1 MVWNGLHGISL
12 PGGRYLFRSVLI
24 GILVASFTLGSF
36 PAGVGAYQL
45 SQLRQDLA
53 SALSGAALAQADMDA
68 ELQRMNESMAS
79 KTSSTESAVV
89 MPLSTE
95 FEIGGGRPQPEVG
108 HADTRELEKPAV
120 TESEPKDQEAG
131 GGSLENSAG
140 TESQESTQ
148 GDNAGAVDIADD
160 GAVSDSMASA
170 EQDASAIE
178 GAEVLQQGDG
188 EKSGNVLLADR
199 AAVDALGGRDFPGQS
214 TKVINGVTYILIGN
228 EQQLRAIGSDKKVI
242 SGQVWSIEQQW
253 VKDGVIGG
261 HWKDTTGTEKLVYAG
276 DADLGDADILH
287 NGAFDDHDGGIIENS
302 RTKYYVVGEDGR
314 NDDVDSAQTGLKY
327 AIDANYLIFRDIDLS
342 ASAADPGNTGWEP
355 LMFSSTML
363 GAKSDAPGTAGSLW
377 DCVKRDGSGIT
388 DVTKVANPVISN
400 VNVVGTG
407 ELSIAKQSG
416 VGFFGTISNE
426 HDDKSI
432 FAKPTKATVSNITLD
447 GVVVDNQYTGV
458 HIDTTLVNELARLL
472 GGLVGGLLDLVLGLL
487 GLDGPGELVEQLLT
501 IRKNDPSSL
510 ATGGFAGRIV
520 GDVEVS
526 GCEVHEV
533 SVSSR
538 NAMTGGFVGHVQ
550 GETLYGKVDGLAGTL
565 VKVLAGLL
573 NIVPGVGLGDV
584 ITLLLGKGNILD
596 VSKLAPRDY
605 LNPVISNCAVRDFA
619 ADEAI
624 GSEGKDYA
632 GGFAGIMTGA
642 VAQGCTVE
650 SANPYTVTAGLF
662 AGGFAGLMRNDAM
675 KGALSE
681 LGIQLV
687 RDAQPQSAAAGCT
700 VVSRVTVSAAS
711 YAGGFT
717 GAMANSFAVDSG
729 VNGTVSVSAT
739 GHEEEHDGQRSIKAL
754 AGGFT
759 GMATLGWVTSLG
771 NDKDKEGSLLSG
783 VSGLLN
789 GLLGG
794 TSEEKQ
800 NLLSLVGVR
809 ESKLLGVCVEGD
821 ISVTSA
827 NDFAGGLVGK
837 GDGVVIAASDEAH
850 MKDIKLWSENVLT
863 HVPSG
868 RGCTVEGLRS
878 VKAAKSY
885 AGGIAGSLGTAHAGG
900 LINNTLG
907 LADFLPFTVSSVTVT
922 GVTDG
927 FTVTAGDTCAAAG
940 IGKAT
945 GGKIGRADKAYG
957 KAADAPATSVVAISN
972 IKSVTAKNNA
982 GGFAGAVGPGELAS
996 TGGLDLLGLGILK
1009 IKGLLS
1015 VGAGLEVKMDGVTV
1029 SGVPAGMTVEATGSN
1044 AGASKTNFAAAGF
1057 IASAN
1062 SADVTDGHVKNLAH
1076 VSADMKDGAAGG
1088 FVGISRTGDL
1098 ADVSDETSIGGILGS
1113 NPLVGVE
1120 NLVNAVGYLVPS
1132 YTNVDVSYINGGA
1145 VEADAAGGFAGDFQ
1159 SGKVENGTD
1168 SPWAVY
1174 NIAQVTG
1181 GSYAGG
1187 FGGKLTSGALA
1198 DAGGGVGILGLK
1210 GIGIGVDGLADV
1222 LGVYVPSIVRAGVKS
1237 DDSTKE
1243 DTSGAQLPDPDN
1255 PGLVVEAIRMDT
1267 VGTEGENK
1275 TAAGS
1280 AGGFIGYGSG
1290 VQVSYC
1296 DVTQLRHTSVTEPK
1310 KLEGADG
1317 ASYFDEAKSSYA
1329 VKAPHYAGGF
1339 MGMMDI
1345 GSAASVGKSLTASVL
1360 TDLADITGALS
1371 ALSVVVSTVEHSH
1384 VSGGVGGFAVLASE
1398 AGLENTQ
1405 VGSGVATPGS
1415 PKNPVGSAGGFT
1427 GAIAGG
1433 HIQDSNVLNFSYI
1446 IGQVEAGGYAGGMA
1460 PGSVASVFDSKETL
1474 TGSVINGLIGTGGAL
1489 ASLLQDFVPT
1499 VRNSKTTCVPCGGA
1513 VRAQAASDKFVQRGM
1528 AGGYVGHNEGGHIW
1542 GMNNAPW
1549 KEENDTSNHY
1559 NGTMRKAVAERI
1571 RSVYGA
1577 EIAGGYTG
1585 LLEPAD
1591 TAEAG
1596 SLSLLFGLV
1605 QASNLLG
1612 ALEVTYPTQESTE
1625 VTGPL
1630 RGIDF
1635 ESWNAWAKH
1644 VGSQGGYGS
1653 QIGAFANKTFADQK
1667 EFEKF
1672 VAKDVP
1678 YIIYG
1683 TNVVAGRTAHS
1694 TEANASRGG
1703 IAGGYVGLMHGGVIT
1718 HGQATDTKLVSAL
1731 RAAGGFA
1738 GSMETADAAS
1748 LGSVDLLNLIN
1759 LNLGKLVSALDVLVP
1774 VVKSSSVTGYRKGM
1788 TVRSTAPDYSHEQGF
1803 AGGYVGYASGAQ
1815 IWGDATFADANKDG
1829 DRWTVGATHAG
1840 AEATGCSVQNLRKV
1854 SGANCVGGYAGVIT
1868 AAGVADVSTNDVSSG
1883 LLQKLLK
1890 KLIDTPQ
1897 SVASVL
1903 NATVSTVRGASVSAV
1918 GEGNAA
1924 ADTADAAASAW
1935 GFTVEGAYGN
1945 ADARK
1950 YARAVGGFAGLAK
1963 AVVVGTKD
1971 GGKTGLDTVAV
1982 NGLRGVEGGQYAGGF
1997 VGQADVTGVA
2007 SVAGGTE
2014 GDQSTNLLFKLI
2026 KAGNIAAVD
2035 AFRPY
2040 FYHANVDGVADGFQ
2054 VRAHDSSTQ
2063 GIMSSKQFT
2072 GTAGGFAGS
2081 LVNGSAKDCAVTDL
2095 MSVSGVNYT
2104 GGFVGHLGKA
2114 GTVDVDNAQVNH
2126 LLGATAGVL
2135 DVWGSH
2141 VDRSTVAGIADG
2153 YTVTSSHQG
2162 ADYGLGTNTA
2172 KGREVA
2178 GGFVGYADL
2187 ARVNDCDAGNL
2198 KLVSSGEIAGGFA
2211 GEAQRAH
2218 LVETEVNSWLLDLV
2232 LFVVNALLKVLY
2244 VPGLENL
2251 GVISLGK
2258 WFGIDKIFDLKV
2270 LADGDAVYVNLFGLK
2285 IGVSLSKKSPENKQE
2300 TDVAIVTIGDSTIK
2314 LPCNGEG
2321 VIDPANAKSNL
2332 TIELIKGNRARVEGC
2347 SVTGVASGY
2356 DVFGGGASQNAD
2368 GVADR
2373 ATGYAGGFS
2382 GLNDEGV
2389 LYHNDMYYADVVRG
2403 TAEKVDPFANTK
2415 LKSVWDFNSMEDIV
2429 GPDDANNYN
2438 VYRVYRKHMDGA
2450 TAAVTK
2456 GNALITGGTLDT
2468 GEGTA
2473 NTGLDRYDVEIFH
2486 IVNCFDQ
2493 DMANSDASGDEGK
2506 KWTGVKGAQR
2516 TGENGFKEAL
2526 GVYASPSKAVLML
2539 DTAQTGNGGALTP
2552 EPDEGQDPCEARV
2565 DVTIQKVWNDAG
2577 DKEGLRPDAI
2587 RVQLV
2592 GSYAND
2598 AGEKVVPSELIV
2610 QDGNGTTAEKIVNPQ
2625 QVDLTEADNASGWT
2639 ETWRRVVAGLPVAFA
2654 DENKV
2659 IHYYTYEA
2667 TEVQVLV
2674 DGAWKSLEEAGY
2686 TVTYR
2691 IDGTD
2696 RVIEITNTHLPMLP
2710 ETGGV
2715 GTWLTA
2721 LAGGMLLACAAYER
2735 RRRSMAYA
2743 GYVPAH
2749 LATSRPRLELTRPRH
2764 LRAHGAH
2771 GQVARGRSGRA
2782 SR

>member
-1 MVWNGLHGISL
+1 MR
-12 PGGRYLFRSVLI
+12 P
-24 GILVASFTLGSF
+24 
-36 PAGVGAYQL
+36 
-45 SQLRQDLA
+45 
-53 SALSGAALAQADMDA
+53 
-68 ELQRMNESMAS
+68 
-79 KTSSTESAVV
+79 
-89 MPLSTE
+89 
-95 FEIGGGRPQPEVG
+95 GGGRPQPEVG
-108 HADTRELEKPAV
+108 HEDTRELEKPAV

-199 AAVDALGGRDFPGQS
+199 AAVDALGGRDYEGQ
-214 TKVINGVTYILIGN
+214 TVKDINGTKYILIGN
-228 EQQLRAIGSDKKVI
+228 EQQLRAIGSNKHVVDK
-242 SGQVWSIEQQW
+242 VWKKHLG
-253 VKDGVIGG
+253 KDP
-261 HWKDTTGTEKLVYAG
+261 TLVYGG
-276 DADLGDADILH
+276 DADLAQGERLKNEDYGGLLDSHCGSDVHGNPDGKSDA
-287 NGAFDDHDGGIIENS
+287 G
-302 RTKYYVVGEDGR
+302 
-314 NDDVDSAQTGLKY
+314 TGLKY
-327 AIDANYLIFRDIDLS
+327 SSDANYIIFRDIDLTES
-342 ASAADPGNTGWEP
+342 AWTP
-355 LMFSSTML
+355 LMFSGTML
-363 GAKSDAPGTAGSLW
+363 GAKGGTPDTPGSLW
-377 DCVKRDGSGIT
+377 GCIGA
-388 DVTKVANPVISN
+388 DVTTVANPVISN
-400 VNVVGTG
+400 VKVKKSGR
-407 ELSIAKQSG
+407 LSVAEQQG
-416 VGFFGTISNE
+416 VGFFGTISSN
-426 HDDKSI
+426 HDENDV
-432 FAKPTKATVSNITLD
+432 FADPHPAKVSNITLS
-447 GVVVDNQYTGV
+447 GVTVSNGFTEMYVDQSLIGN
-458 HIDTTLVNELARLL
+458 LV
-472 GGLVGGLLDLVLGLL
+472 GLL
-487 GLDGPGELVEQLLT
+487 GELLGILGTILLKPILTLLGVGDIGELLTNLLT
-501 IRKNDPSSL
+501 IRAADPTSL
-510 ATGGFAGRIV
+510 ATGTFAGRIV

-526 GCEVHEV
+526 GCEVINA
-533 SVSSR
+533 SVSSI
-538 NAMTGGFVGHVQ
+538 NDYTGGFVGQVQ
-550 GETLYGKVDGLAGTL
+550 GETLYTLLSGAVDGL
-565 VKVLAGLL
+565 VKLLAGVL
-573 NIVPGVGLGDV
+573 NVVPGVGLGDL
-584 ITLLLGKGNILD
+584 ITLLLGDGENGILQAGQ
-596 VSKLAPRDY
+596 LMPRGY
-605 LNPVISNCAVRDFA
+605 VNPLIADCSVDGFA
-619 ADEAI
+619 ADTTI
-624 GSEGKDYA
+624 GSSSKDYA
-632 GGFAGIMTGA
+632 GGFAGLMVGA
-642 VAQGCTVE
+642 VARDCAVT
-650 SANPYTVTAGLF
+650 SNNAYTVTARLY
-662 AGGFAGLMRNDAM
+662 AGGFAGLMRNDVLKGTLSSTGIELIRPKNARAQAVVRGCKVAAPELKITAESCAGGFAGAM
-675 KGALSE
+675 ANSHA
-681 LGIQLV
+681 I
-687 RDAQPQSAAAGCT
+687 DASVGS
-700 VVSRVTVSAAS
+700 VLDVSAIGHKEILEGGGESFEA

-717 GAMANSFAVDSG
+717 G
-729 VNGTVSVSAT
+729 T
-739 GHEEEHDGQRSIKAL
+739 
-754 AGGFT
+754 
-759 GMATLGWVTSLG
+759 ATLGWVTDLG
-771 NDKDKEGSLLSG
+771 DATGNKKTDLISVANELLVG
-783 VSGLLN
+783 V
-789 GLLGG
+789 LGG
-794 TSEEKQ
+794 EDAGKKEL
-800 NLLSLVGVR
+800 LLSLAGVK
-809 ESKLLGVCVEGD
+809 ESQLLGVHVSGD
-821 ISVTSA
+821 ISVSSA
-827 NDFAGGLVGK
+827 SDYAGGITGC
-837 GDGVVIAASDEAH
+837 GNGTVIAAADAEHLAG
-850 MKDIKLWSENVLT
+850 IVLNDKVT
-863 HVPSG
+863 SGYVPSG

-900 LINNTLG
+900 LINGTLG
-907 LADFLPFTVSSVTVT
+907 LADFLPFNVSSVTVT
-922 GVTDG
+922 GIADG
-927 FTVTAGDTCAAAG
+927 FTVSAGDACAAAG

-945 GGKIGRADKAYG
+945 GGKVGRADAAYG

-972 IKSVTAKNNA
+972 IKFVAAKNNA
-982 GGFAGAVGPGELAS
+982 AGFAGAVGPGELAS
-996 TGGLDLLGLGILK
+996 TGGLDLLGLGLLK

-1044 AGASKTNFAAAGF
+1044 AGASKTSFAAAGF

-1062 SADVTDGHVKNLAH
+1062 SAEVTDGHVKNLAH

-1120 NLVNAVGYLVPS
+1120 SLVNAVGYLVPS

-1187 FGGKLTSGALA
+1187 FGGKVTSGALA
-1198 DAGGGVGILGLK
+1198 DAGGGVGILGLEK
-1210 GIGIGVDGLADV
+1210 IGIGVDGLVDV

-1243 DTSGAQLPDPDN
+1243 DTSGAQLPDPN
-1255 PGLVVEAIRMDT
+1255 NLGLVVEAIRMDT

-1748 LGSVDLLNLIN
+1748 LGGVDLLNLIN

-1788 TVRSTAPDYSHEQGF
+1788 TVRSTAPDSSHEQGF

-1815 IWGDATFADANKDG
+1815 IWGDTTFADANKDG

-1840 AEATGCSVQNLRKV
+1840 AEAAGCNVKNLRKV

-1868 AAGVADVSTNDVSSG
+1868 AAGVADVNTNDVSSG
-1883 LLQKLLK
+1883 LLQKLLNA
-1890 KLIDTPQ
+1890 LIDTPQ

-1924 ADTADAAASAW
+1924 ADTADPAASAW

-2014 GDQSTNLLFKLI
+2014 GDQSTNLLLKLI

-2081 LVNGSAKDCAVTDL
+2081 LVNGSAKDCAVADL
-2095 MSVSGVNYT
+2095 VSVSGVNYT

-2114 GTVDVDNAQVNH
+2114 GTVDVDNAQFNH

-2198 KLVSSGEIAGGFA
+2198 KLVSSDEIAGGFA
-2211 GEAQRAH
+2211 GEARRAH
-2218 LVETEVNSWLLDLV
+2218 LVETEVNSWLLDLI
-2232 LFVVNALLKVLY
+2232 LSIVNALLKVLY

-2251 GVISLGK
+2251 GFINLGK

-2285 IGVSLSKKSPENKQE
+2285 IGVSLSKKGPENKQE
-2300 TDVAIVTIGDSTIK
+2300 TDVAIVTIGDSSIK

-2347 SVTGVASGY
+2347 SVTGVANGY
-2356 DVFGGGASQNAD
+2356 DVFGGGASQDAD
-2368 GVADR
+2368 GVAER

-2415 LKSVWDFNSMEDIV
+2415 LKSVWNFNNMEDIV

-2438 VYRVYRKHMDGA
+2438 VYRIYRPHVDGGA
-2450 TAAVTK
+2450 NAVVRNGVGGRETLASAVLDE
-2456 GNALITGGTLDT
+2456 GAGTL
-2468 GEGTA
+2468 
-2473 NTGLDRYDVEIFH
+2473 NTGLDRYDVDFFEL
-2486 IVNCFDQ
+2486 VNCYDQ
-2493 DMANSDASGDEGK
+2493 NVASSGAAGDDDT
-2506 KWTGVKGAQR
+2506 KWVGVKDAIRLGAAG
-2516 TGENGFKEAL
+2516 TGFQEPL
-2526 GVYASPSKAVLML
+2526 GVYASPAKAVLML

-2565 DVTIQKVWNDAG
+2565 DVTIQKIWNDAG

-2587 RVQLV
+2587 RVKLV
-2592 GSYAND
+2592 GSYTNGTD
-2598 AGEKVVPSELIV
+2598 KVVPNELV
-2610 QDGNGTTAEKIVNPQ
+2610 MQDGNGGVSAPLPNPQ
-2625 QVDLTEADNASGWT
+2625 WIELSKKENASGWT
-2639 ETWRRVVAGLPVAFA
+2639 ETWRKLVAGLPVAFE
-2654 DENKV
+2654 DSSVTPSV
-2659 IHYYTYEA
+2659 IRYYSYEA
-2667 TEVQVLV
+2667 TEAQVLV
-2674 DGAWKSLEEAGY
+2674 NGVWKSLSDAGY
-2686 TVTYR
+2686 TVTYSVK
-2691 IDGTD
+2691 GAD
-2696 RVIEITNTHLPMLP
+2696 RVIEITNTHIPMLP
-2710 ETGGV
+2710 ETGGRGIALFV
-2715 GTWLTA
+2715 
-2721 LAGGMLLACAAYER
+2721 LAGGMLFTCAAYER
-2735 RRRSMAYA
+2735 RRRAMACA
-2743 GYVPAH
+2743 GYVPKHAARVPMRRCGYPAGPRT
-2749 LATSRPRLELTRPRH
+2749 LSRD
-2764 LRAHGAH
+2764 
-2771 GQVARGRSGRA
+2771 RSRFAQGWI
-2782 SR
+2782 SRRRK

>member
-12 PGGRYLFRSVLI
+12 PGGRYLFRSLLI
-24 GILVASFTLGSF
+24 GILVTSFTLGSF

-95 FEIGGGRPQPEVG
+95 FETGGGRPQPEVG
-108 HADTRELEKPAV
+108 HEDTRELEKPAV

-199 AAVDALGGRDFPGQS
+199 AAVDALGGRDYEGQ
-214 TKVINGVTYILIGN
+214 TVKDINGTKYILIGN
-228 EQQLRAIGSDKKVI
+228 EQQLRAIGSNKHVVDK
-242 SGQVWSIEQQW
+242 VWKKHLG
-253 VKDGVIGG
+253 KDP
-261 HWKDTTGTEKLVYAG
+261 TLVYGG
-276 DADLGDADILH
+276 DADLAQGERLKNEDYGGLLDSHCGSDVHGNPDGKSDA
-287 NGAFDDHDGGIIENS
+287 G
-302 RTKYYVVGEDGR
+302 
-314 NDDVDSAQTGLKY
+314 TGLKY
-327 AIDANYLIFRDIDLS
+327 SSDANYIIFRDIDLAES
-342 ASAADPGNTGWEP
+342 AWTP
-355 LMFSSTML
+355 LMFSGTML
-363 GAKSDAPGTAGSLW
+363 GAKGGTPDTPGSLW
-377 DCVKRDGSGIT
+377 GCIGA
-388 DVTKVANPVISN
+388 DVTTVANPVISN
-400 VNVVGTG
+400 VKVEQSGR
-407 ELSIAKQSG
+407 LSVAKQQG
-416 VGFFGTISNE
+416 VGFFGTISSN
-426 HDDKSI
+426 HDENDV
-432 FAKPTKATVSNITLD
+432 FADPHPAKVSNITFN
-447 GVVVDNQYTGV
+447 GVRVSNGFTEMYVDQ
-458 HIDTTLVNELARLL
+458 TLISGLVGLL
-472 GGLVGGLLDLVLGLL
+472 GGLLGILGSILL
-487 GLDGPGELVEQLLT
+487 GPILALLGVGDIGELLTNLLT
-501 IRKNDPSSL
+501 IRAADPTSL
-510 ATGGFAGRIV
+510 ATGAFAGRIV

-526 GCEVHEV
+526 GCEVINA
-533 SVSSR
+533 SVSSI
-538 NAMTGGFVGHVQ
+538 NDYTGGFVGQVQ
-550 GETLYGKVDGLAGTL
+550 GETLYTLLSGAVDGL
-565 VKVLAGLL
+565 VKLLAGVL
-573 NIVPGVGLGDV
+573 NVVPGVGLGDL
-584 ITLLLGKGNILD
+584 ITLLLGDGENGILQAGR
-596 VSKLAPRDY
+596 LMPRGY
-605 LNPVISNCAVRDFA
+605 VNPLIADCSVDGFA
-619 ADEAI
+619 ADTTI
-624 GSEGKDYA
+624 GSSSKDYA
-632 GGFAGIMTGA
+632 GGFAGLMVGA
-642 VAQGCTVE
+642 VARDCAVT
-650 SANPYTVTAGLF
+650 SNNAYTVTARLY
-662 AGGFAGLMRNDAM
+662 AGGFAGLMRNDVLKGTLSSTGIELIRPKNARAQAVVRGCKVAAPELKITAESCAGGFAGAM
-675 KGALSE
+675 ANSHAIDASVGAVL
-681 LGIQLV
+681 
-687 RDAQPQSAAAGCT
+687 D
-700 VVSRVTVSAAS
+700 VSASGHKEILEGGGESFEA

-717 GAMANSFAVDSG
+717 G
-729 VNGTVSVSAT
+729 T
-739 GHEEEHDGQRSIKAL
+739 
-754 AGGFT
+754 
-759 GMATLGWVTSLG
+759 ATLGWVTDLG
-771 NDKDKEGSLLSG
+771 DATGNKKTDLISVANELLVG
-783 VSGLLN
+783 V
-789 GLLGG
+789 LGG
-794 TSEEKQ
+794 EDAGKKEL
-800 NLLSLVGVR
+800 LLSLAGVK
-809 ESKLLGVCVEGD
+809 ESQLLGVHVSGD
-821 ISVTSA
+821 ISVSSA
-827 NDFAGGLVGK
+827 SDYAGGITGC
-837 GDGVVIAASDEAH
+837 GNGTVIAAADAEHLAG
-850 MKDIKLWSENVLT
+850 IVLNDKVT
-863 HVPSG
+863 SGYVPSG

-900 LINNTLG
+900 LINGTLG
-907 LADFLPFTVSSVTVT
+907 LADFLPFNVSSVTVT
-922 GVTDG
+922 GVADG
-927 FTVTAGDTCAAAG
+927 FTVSAGDACAAAG

-945 GGKIGRADKAYG
+945 GGKIGRADAAYG
-957 KAADAPATSVVAISN
+957 KAADAPATSVINISN

-982 GGFAGAVGPGELAS
+982 AGFAGAVGPGELAS
-996 TGGLDLLGLGILK
+996 TGGLDLLGLGLLK

-1029 SGVPAGMTVEATGSN
+1029 SGVPAGMTVGATGSN
-1044 AGASKTNFAAAGF
+1044 AGASKTSFAAAGF

-1062 SADVTDGHVKNLAH
+1062 SAEVTDGHVKNLAH

-1187 FGGKLTSGALA
+1187 FGGKVTSGALA

-1237 DDSTKE
+1237 DDGTKE
-1243 DTSGAQLPDPDN
+1243 DTSGAQLPDTNN

-1267 VGTEGENK
+1267 VGAEGENK

-1296 DVTQLRHTSVTEPK
+1296 DVTQLRHASVTEPK

-1360 TDLADITGALS
+1360 TDLADITGVLS

-1398 AGLENTQ
+1398 TGLENTQ

-1415 PKNPVGSAGGFT
+1415 AENPVGSAGGFA

-1433 HIQDSNVLNFSYI
+1433 HIQDSNVLNFSYV

-1474 TGSVINGLIGTGGAL
+1474 TGSVIGGLIGTSGAL

-1513 VRAQAASDKFVQRGM
+1513 VRAQAASDEFVQRGM

-1605 QASNLLG
+1605 KAENLLG
-1612 ALEVTYPTQESTE
+1612 ALEVSYPTQENSE

-1630 RGIDF
+1630 RGISLD
-1635 ESWNAWAKH
+1635 SWNDWVAH

-1653 QIGAFANKTFADQK
+1653 KFAGKTFTTQDDLDTFIAGYV
-1667 EFEKF
+1667 F
-1672 VAKDVP
+1672 
-1678 YIIYG
+1678 G
-1683 TNVVAGRTAHS
+1683 TNVVAGRTR
-1694 TEANASRGG
+1694 ASSEPNETRGG
-1703 IAGGYVGLMHGGVIT
+1703 IAGGYVGLMHGGTVT

-1738 GSMETADAAS
+1738 GSMETADAVR
-1748 LGSVDLLNLIN
+1748 LGGTEILGLN
-1759 LNLGKLVSALDVLVP
+1759 LNLGNLLSALDVLVP

-1788 TVRSTAPDYSHEQGF
+1788 TVRATGTDTSLEQGY

-1829 DRWTVGATHAG
+1829 GSWTAGATH
-1840 AEATGCSVQNLRKV
+1840 ERATASGCSVQNLRKV
-1854 SGANCVGGYAGVIT
+1854 SGANYIGGFAGIIT
-1868 AAGVADVSTNDVSSG
+1868 AAGVADVNTNSASSG
-1883 LLQKLLK
+1883 LLQKLLDK
-1890 KLIDTPQ
+1890 IISKPQ

-1903 NATVSTVRGASVSAV
+1903 SATVSTVRGASVSAV
-1918 GEGNAA
+1918 DEGAATAA
-1924 ADTADAAASAW
+1924 AGTADGSAVAATSAW
-1935 GFTVEGAYGN
+1935 GFTVEGAYG
-1945 ADARK
+1945 DAGARQ
-1950 YARAVGGFAGLAK
+1950 YARAAGGFVGLAK
-1963 AVVVGTKD
+1963 AVVLGTQD
-1971 GGKTGLDTVAV
+1971 GGKTAYDTVSV
-1982 NGLRGVEGGQYAGGF
+1982 RGLRGVEGGQYAGGF

-2007 SVAGGTE
+2007 SIAGGTD
-2014 GDQSTNLLFKLI
+2014 GDQSTKLLLKLI
-2026 KAGNIAAVD
+2026 KAGNISAVE

-2040 FYHANVDGVADGFQ
+2040 FYHASVDGVADGFQ

-2063 GIMSSKQFT
+2063 GILNAKQFT

-2081 LVNGSAKDCAVTDL
+2081 VVNGSVKNCAVTDL

-2114 GTVDVDNAQVNH
+2114 GTVDADSAKVNGI
-2126 LLGATAGVL
+2126 LGATAGVL
-2135 DVWGSH
+2135 DVWGAH
-2141 VDRSTVAGIADG
+2141 VERSSVVGVSGG
-2153 YTVTSSHQG
+2153 YTVSSTHYG
-2162 ADYGLGTNTA
+2162 ADYGAATDGA

-2187 ARVNDCDAGNL
+2187 ARVLDCDAGNL
-2198 KLVSSGEIAGGFA
+2198 KLVTSGEIAGGFA
-2211 GEAQRAH
+2211 GEARRAS
-2218 LVETEVNSWLLDLV
+2218 LVDLEATSPLLDFV
-2232 LFVVNALLKVLY
+2232 LKVVNLILNILY
-2244 VPGLENL
+2244 VGNLQDL
-2251 GVISLGK
+2251 GVINLGE
-2258 WFGIDKIFDLKV
+2258 WFGAGKIFDIKL
-2270 LADGDAVYVNLFGLK
+2270 LADGSTAYVNLFGLK
-2285 IGVSLSKKSPENKQE
+2285 IGVALSKKSDENQQQ
-2300 TDVAIVTIGDSTIK
+2300 TDVAIITIGDSVVK
-2314 LPCNGEG
+2314 LPCTKGTGVDINGDRSE
-2321 VIDPANAKSNL
+2321 L
-2332 TIELIKGNRARVEGC
+2332 TAQLIKANRARVEDC
-2347 SVTGVASGY
+2347 SVTGVTGGY
-2356 DVFGGGASQNAD
+2356 DVFGGSASQEAD
-2368 GVADR
+2368 GTVDL

-2415 LKSVWDFNSMEDIV
+2415 LKSAWDFNSMEDIV

-2438 VYRVYRKHMDGA
+2438 VYRVYRKHVDGA
-2450 TAAVTK
+2450 TATVTK
-2456 GNALITGGTLDT
+2456 GNALITRGTLDT

-2473 NTGLDRYDVEIFH
+2473 NTGLDRYDVQFFH
-2486 IVNCFDQ
+2486 TVNCFDQ
-2493 DMANSDASGDEGK
+2493 DIANSDAAGDVTT
-2506 KWTGVKGAQR
+2506 KWIGMKGAQR
-2516 TGENGFKEAL
+2516 TGESGFTEDL
-2526 GVYASPSKAVLML
+2526 GVYESASKAVLML
-2539 DTAQTGNGGALTP
+2539 DTAQAGNDGVLTP
-2552 EPDEGQDPCEARV
+2552 EPDEGQDPCAAQV
-2565 DVTIQKVWNDAG
+2565 GITIQKVWNDAG
-2577 DKEGLRPDAI
+2577 DKEGKRPQSIAVKLETFYVDGKGNQVTPNKIVVSADGVKTEVKNPQIIELSAADASDWTDTW
-2587 RVQLV
+2587 R
-2592 GSYAND
+2592 
-2598 AGEKVVPSELIV
+2598 KVVS
-2610 QDGNGTTAEKIVNPQ
+2610 
-2625 QVDLTEADNASGWT
+2625 
-2639 ETWRRVVAGLPVAFA
+2639 GLPVAFT
-2654 DENKV
+2654 DEHGQL
-2659 IHYYTYEA
+2659 HYYSYRV
-2667 TEVQVLV
+2667 TEVSATFA
-2674 DGAWKSLEEAGY
+2674 DGTSKSLAEAGY
-2686 TVTYR
+2686 TVTYGAETVDHA
-2691 IDGTD
+2691 IT
-2696 RVIEITNTHLPMLP
+2696 ITNTDMPVLP
-2710 ETGGV
+2710 ETGGK
-2715 GTWLTA
+2715 GIWLA
-2721 LAGGMLLACAAYER
+2721 VAAGGMLLAWGAYER
-2735 RRRSMAYA
+2735 RRKSMACA
-2743 GYVPAH
+2743 GYVPTHA
-2749 LATSRPRLELTRPRH
+2749 ASRAAGLKAICPNKPRH
-2764 LRAHGAH
+2764 
-2771 GQVARGRSGRA
+2771 ARRKVSPR
-2782 SR
+2782 RR

>member
-1 MVWNGLHGISL
+1 M
-12 PGGRYLFRSVLI
+12 GGGYAQNDSGSSWDEGVAEVELENTSSSGEAQPDTQVL
-24 GILVASFTLGSF
+24 
-36 PAGVGAYQL
+36 
-45 SQLRQDLA
+45 RA
-53 SALSGAALAQADMDA
+53 SADGGKDQAAPANAEQAG
-68 ELQRMNESMAS
+68 
-79 KTSSTESAVV
+79 STEPAAR
-89 MPLSTE
+89 E
-95 FEIGGGRPQPEVG
+95 N
-108 HADTRELEKPAV
+108 AD
-120 TESEPKDQEAG
+120 
-131 GGSLENSAG
+131 
-140 TESQESTQ
+140 
-148 GDNAGAVDIADD
+148 AGAI
-160 GAVSDSMASA
+160 SSA
-170 EQDASAIE
+170 EQDAATID

-188 EKSGNVLLADR
+188 QTTGNVLVADR
-199 AAVDALGGRDFPGQS
+199 AAVDALGGRDFVGQAV
-214 TKVINGVTYILIGN
+214 KEINGTKYILIGN

-242 SGQVWSIEQQW
+242 SGQVWSIEQE
-253 VKDGVIGG
+253 KDGILDAWHDVA
-261 HWKDTTGTEKLVYAG
+261 GTKPALFYEG
-276 DADLGDADILH
+276 DADLAKSSILH
-287 NGAFDDHDGGIIENS
+287 DGKIEDHESTGHHKRLKYFTYNADG
-302 RTKYYVVGEDGR
+302 TR
-314 NDDVDSAQTGLKY
+314 NDDVGVLSTGLTY
-327 AIDANYLIFRDIDLS
+327 SIDANYLIFRDIDL
-342 ASAADPGNTGWEP
+342 AGAAWTP

-363 GAKSDAPGTAGSLW
+363 GAKSDTPDTPSSLW
-377 DCVKRDGSGIT
+377 DCIKQDGSGIT

-426 HDDKSI
+426 HDDKDI
-432 FAKPTKATVSNITLD
+432 FANPTKATVSNITLD
-447 GVVVDNQYTGV
+447 GLVVDNQYTGV
-458 HIDTTLVNELARLL
+458 HIDTTLVNELVGLL
-472 GGLVGGLLDLVLGLL
+472 GGLIDGVLDIILGLL
-487 GLDGPGELVEQLLT
+487 GIKTDDLIKELLT

-510 ATGGFAGRIV
+510 ATGGFVGRIV

-526 GCEVHEV
+526 GCEVHKV

-538 NAMTGGFVGHVQ
+538 NAMSGGFVGYVQ
-550 GETLYGKVDGLAGTL
+550 GETLYGPVDGPVGRL
-565 VKVLAGLL
+565 VEVLAGLL

-771 NDKDKEGSLLSG
+771 NDKDKDGSLLSG
-783 VSGLLN
+783 ASKLLN
-789 GLLGG
+789 DLLGG

-809 ESKLLGVCVEGD
+809 ESKLLGVRVEGD
-821 ISVTSA
+821 ITVTSA
-827 NDFAGGLVGK
+827 NDFVGGLVGK

-863 HVPSG
+863 HTPSG
-868 RGCTVEGLRS
+868 RGCAVEGLRS
-878 VKAAKSY
+878 VKAAESY

-922 GVTDG
+922 GIADG

-945 GGKIGRADKAYG
+945 GGKIGRADAAYG
-957 KAADAPATSVVAISN
+957 EASAAPATSVVAISN

-1062 SADVTDGHVKNLAH
+1062 SAEVTDGHVKNLAH

-1187 FGGKLTSGALA
+1187 FGGKVTSGALA

-1360 TDLADITGALS
+1360 TDLVDLTGALS

-1405 VGSGVATPGS
+1405 VGAGVATPGS
-1415 PKNPVGSAGGFT
+1415 PKNPVGSAGGFA

-1513 VRAQAASDKFVQRGM
+1513 VRAQAASDEFVQRGM

-1605 QASNLLG
+1605 KAENLLG
-1612 ALEVTYPTQESTE
+1612 ALEVSYPTQENSE
-1625 VTGPL
+1625 VTGTL
-1630 RGIDF
+1630 RGISLD
-1635 ESWNAWAKH
+1635 SWNDWVAH
-1644 VGSQGGYGS
+1644 VGSQGGYG
-1653 QIGAFANKTFADQK
+1653 AEFAGKTFTTQDDLDTFIAGYV
-1667 EFEKF
+1667 F
-1672 VAKDVP
+1672 
-1678 YIIYG
+1678 G
-1683 TNVVAGRTAHS
+1683 TNVVAGRTR
-1694 TEANASRGG
+1694 ASSEPNETRGG
-1703 IAGGYVGLMHGGVIT
+1703 IAGGYVGLMHGGTIT
-1718 HGQATDTKLVSAL
+1718 HGQATDTKTVSAL

-1738 GSMETADAAS
+1738 GSMETADAVS
-1748 LGSVDLLNLIN
+1748 LGGTEILGLK
-1759 LNLGKLVSALDVLVP
+1759 LNLGNLLSALDVLVP

-1788 TVRSTAPDYSHEQGF
+1788 TVRATGTDTSLEQGY

-1829 DRWTVGATHAG
+1829 GRWTAGVTHERATAS
-1840 AEATGCSVQNLRKV
+1840 GCNVQNLRKV
-1854 SGANCVGGYAGVIT
+1854 SGANCIGGFAGIIT
-1868 AAGVADVSTNDVSSG
+1868 AAGVADVNTNNASSG
-1883 LLQKLLK
+1883 LLQKLLDK
-1890 KLIDTPQ
+1890 IISKPQ

-1903 NATVSTVRGASVSAV
+1903 SATVSTVRGASVSAV
-1918 GEGNAA
+1918 DEGVAA
-1924 ADTADAAASAW
+1924 AAGAAEDPAVAAASAW
-1935 GFTVEGAYGN
+1935 GFTVEGAYG
-1945 ADARK
+1945 DASARQ
-1950 YARAVGGFAGLAK
+1950 YARAAGGFVGLAK
-1963 AVVVGTKD
+1963 AVVLGTQD
-1971 GGKTGLDTVAV
+1971 GGKTAYDTVSV
-1982 NGLRGVEGGQYAGGF
+1982 RGLRGVEGGQYAGGF

-2007 SVAGGTE
+2007 SVGGGTE
-2014 GDQSTNLLFKLI
+2014 GDQSTDLLLKLI
-2026 KAGNIAAVD
+2026 QAGNISAVE

-2040 FYHANVDGVADGFQ
+2040 FYHASVGGVADGFQ

-2063 GIMSSKQFT
+2063 GILNAKRFT

-2081 LVNGSAKDCAVTDL
+2081 VVNGSVKDCAVTDL

-2114 GTVDVDNAQVNH
+2114 GTIDADSAKVNGI
-2126 LLGATAGVL
+2126 LGATAGVL
-2135 DVWGSH
+2135 DVWGAH
-2141 VDRSTVAGIADG
+2141 VERSSVVGVSGG
-2153 YTVTSSHQG
+2153 YTVSSTHHG
-2162 ADYGLGTNTA
+2162 ADYGAATDGA

-2187 ARVNDCDAGNL
+2187 ARVLDCDAGNL
-2198 KLVSSGEIAGGFA
+2198 KLVTSGEIAGGFA
-2211 GEAQRAH
+2211 GETRRAS
-2218 LVETEVNSWLLDLV
+2218 LVDLEATSPLVDFV
-2232 LFVVNALLKVLY
+2232 LKVVNLILNILY
-2244 VPGLENL
+2244 VGNLQDL
-2251 GVISLGK
+2251 GVINLGE
-2258 WFGIDKIFDLKV
+2258 WFGTGKIFDIKL
-2270 LADGDAVYVNLFGLK
+2270 LAEGNTVYVNLFGLK
-2285 IGVSLSKKSPENKQE
+2285 IGVALSKKSNENQQQ
-2300 TDVAIVTIGDSTIK
+2300 TDVAIITIGDSVVK
-2314 LPCNGEG
+2314 LPCTKGTG
-2321 VIDPANAKSNL
+2321 VDIDGDRSEL
-2332 TIELIKGNRARVEGC
+2332 TVQLIKANRARVEDC
-2347 SVTGVASGY
+2347 TVTGIAGGY
-2356 DVFGGGASQNAD
+2356 DVFGGSASQEAD
-2368 GVADR
+2368 GTADL

-2389 LYHNDMYYADVVRG
+2389 LYDNNMYYADVVRG
-2403 TAEKVDPFANTK
+2403 TAEKVDPFANTE
-2415 LKSVWDFNSMEDIV
+2415 LKSVWDFNSMKDIV
-2429 GPDDANNYN
+2429 GPDKDTHYN
-2438 VYRVYRKHMDGA
+2438 TYRVYREHVDGA
-2450 TAAVTK
+2450 TNAMTA
-2456 GNALITGGTLDT
+2456 GNASIASGVADT
-2468 GEGTA
+2468 GPGTA
-2473 NTGLDRYDVEIFH
+2473 NTGLDRYDVEFFH
-2486 IVNCFDQ
+2486 RVNCFDQ
-2493 DMANSDASGDEGK
+2493 DIASSGAAGDDNT
-2506 KWTGVKGAQR
+2506 KWIGMKGAQR
-2516 TGENGFKEAL
+2516 TGTDGFEEPL
-2526 GVYASPSKAVLML
+2526 GVYESASKAVLML
-2539 DTAQTGNGGALTP
+2539 DTAQTSNDGVLTP
-2552 EPDEGQDPCEARV
+2552 EPDEGQDPCASQV
-2565 DVTIQKVWNDAG
+2565 DITIQKVWNDDG
-2577 DKEGLRPDAI
+2577 NKEGKRPKSIFVKLEAFYYDGKDNQVTPDTI
-2587 RVQLV
+2587 
-2592 GSYAND
+2592 
-2598 AGEKVVPSELIV
+2598 VVVSA
-2610 QDGNGTTAEKIVNPQ
+2610 DGGQAAVKNPQ
-2625 QVDLTEADNASGWT
+2625 TIELSAADASGWT
-2639 ETWRRVVAGLPVAFA
+2639 DTWRKVVSGLPAAFTDKYGQLHYYSYRVTEVSATFA
-2654 DENKV
+2654 DG
-2659 IHYYTYEA
+2659 TS
-2667 TEVQVLV
+2667 
-2674 DGAWKSLEEAGY
+2674 KSLAEAGY
-2686 TVTYR
+2686 TVTYGAETLDHA
-2691 IDGTD
+2691 IT
-2696 RVIEITNTHLPMLP
+2696 ITNTDLPVLP
-2710 ETGGV
+2710 ETGGK
-2715 GTWLTA
+2715 GIWLA
-2721 LAGGMLLACAAYER
+2721 VAAGGMLLAWGAYER
-2735 RRRSMAYA
+2735 RRRSAACADYA
-2743 GYVPAH
+2743 PAH
-2749 LATSRPRLELTRPRH
+2749 AAGRAAGLKATRPHKPRH
-2764 LRAHGAH
+2764 
-2771 GQVARGRSGRA
+2771 ARRRVSTR
-2782 SR
+2782 RR

>member
-1 MVWNGLHGISL
+1 MR
-12 PGGRYLFRSVLI
+12 P
-24 GILVASFTLGSF
+24 
-36 PAGVGAYQL
+36 
-45 SQLRQDLA
+45 
-53 SALSGAALAQADMDA
+53 
-68 ELQRMNESMAS
+68 
-79 KTSSTESAVV
+79 
-89 MPLSTE
+89 
-95 FEIGGGRPQPEVG
+95 GGGRPQPEVG
-108 HADTRELEKPAV
+108 HEDTRELEKPAV

-199 AAVDALGGRDFPGQS
+199 AAVDALGGRDFAGQS

-538 NAMTGGFVGHVQ
+538 NAMTGGFVGYVQ
-550 GETLYGKVDGLAGTL
+550 GETLYGPVDGPVGRL
-565 VKVLAGLL
+565 VEVLAGLL

-771 NDKDKEGSLLSG
+771 NDKDKEGGLLSG

-809 ESKLLGVCVEGD
+809 ESKLLGVRVEGD

-900 LINNTLG
+900 LINGTLG
-907 LADFLPFTVSSVTVT
+907 LADFLPFNVSSVTVT
-922 GVTDG
+922 GIADG
-927 FTVTAGDTCAAAG
+927 FTVSAGDACAAAG

-945 GGKIGRADKAYG
+945 GGKVGRADAAYG

-972 IKSVTAKNNA
+972 IKFVAAKNNA
-982 GGFAGAVGPGELAS
+982 AGFAGAVGPGELAS
-996 TGGLDLLGLGILK
+996 TGGLDLLGLGLLK

-1044 AGASKTNFAAAGF
+1044 AGASKTSFAAAGF

-1062 SADVTDGHVKNLAH
+1062 SAEVTDGHVKNLAH

-1120 NLVNAVGYLVPS
+1120 SLVNAVGYLVPS

-1187 FGGKLTSGALA
+1187 FGGKVTSGALA
-1198 DAGGGVGILGLK
+1198 DAGGGVGILGLEK
-1210 GIGIGVDGLADV
+1210 IGIGVDGLVDV

-1243 DTSGAQLPDPDN
+1243 DTSGAQLPDPNN

-1296 DVTQLRHTSVTEPK
+1296 DVTQLRHTGVTEPK

-1360 TDLADITGALS
+1360 TDLVDLTGALS

-1398 AGLENTQ
+1398 TGLENTQ

-1415 PKNPVGSAGGFT
+1415 SKNPVGSAGGFA

-1433 HIQDSNVLNFSYI
+1433 HIQDSNVLNFSYV

-1474 TGSVINGLIGTGGAL
+1474 TGSVIGGLIGTSGAL

-1513 VRAQAASDKFVQRGM
+1513 VRAQAASDEFVQRGM

-1559 NGTMRKAVAERI
+1559 TGTVEAGTKRRAVAERI

-1605 QASNLLG
+1605 KAENLLG
-1612 ALEVTYPTQESTE
+1612 ALEVSYPTQENSE

-1630 RGIDF
+1630 RGISLD
-1635 ESWNAWAKH
+1635 SWNDWVAH
-1644 VGSQGGYGS
+1644 VGSQGGYG
-1653 QIGAFANKTFADQK
+1653 AEFAGKTFTTQDDLDTFIAGYV
-1667 EFEKF
+1667 F
-1672 VAKDVP
+1672 
-1678 YIIYG
+1678 G
-1683 TNVVAGRTAHS
+1683 TNVVAGRTR
-1694 TEANASRGG
+1694 ASSEPNETRGG
-1703 IAGGYVGLMHGGVIT
+1703 IAGGYVGLMHGGTVT

-1738 GSMETADAAS
+1738 GSMETADAVR
-1748 LGSVDLLNLIN
+1748 LGATEILGLN
-1759 LNLGKLVSALDVLVP
+1759 LNLGNMLSALDVLVP

-1788 TVRSTAPDYSHEQGF
+1788 TVRATGTDTSLEQGY

-1829 DRWTVGATHAG
+1829 GSWTAGATH
-1840 AEATGCSVQNLRKV
+1840 ERATASGCSVQNLRKV
-1854 SGANCVGGYAGVIT
+1854 SGANCIGGFAGIIT
-1868 AAGVADVSTNDVSSG
+1868 AAGVADVNTNSASSG
-1883 LLQKLLK
+1883 LLQKLLNN
-1890 KLIDTPQ
+1890 IISTPQ

-1903 NATVSTVRGASVSAV
+1903 NATVSTVRGASVSTV
-1918 GEGNAA
+1918 DEGVAA
-1924 ADTADAAASAW
+1924 AAAGTADGSAVAAASEW
-1935 GFTVEGAYGN
+1935 GFTVEGAYG
-1945 ADARK
+1945 DAGTRK
-1950 YARAVGGFAGLAK
+1950 YARAAGGFVGLAK
-1963 AVVVGTKD
+1963 AVVLGTQD
-1971 GGKTGLDTVAV
+1971 GGKTAYDTVSV
-1982 NGLRGVEGGQYAGGF
+1982 RGLRGVEGGQYAGGF

-2007 SVAGGTE
+2007 RVGGGTE
-2014 GDQSTNLLFKLI
+2014 GDQSTDLLLKLI
-2026 KAGNIAAVD
+2026 QAGNISALD

-2040 FYHANVDGVADGFQ
+2040 FYHASVDGVADGFQ

-2063 GIMSSKQFT
+2063 GILNAKRFT
-2072 GTAGGFAGS
+2072 GTAGGFAGA
-2081 LVNGSAKDCAVTDL
+2081 VMNGSVKDCAVTDL

-2114 GTVDVDNAQVNH
+2114 GTVDAANAGFSK

-2135 DVWGSH
+2135 DVWGAH
-2141 VDRSTVAGIADG
+2141 VERSSVAGVSGG
-2153 YTVTSSHQG
+2153 YTVSSTHHG
-2162 ADYGLGTNTA
+2162 ADYGAATDGA

-2187 ARVNDCDAGNL
+2187 ARVLDCDAGNL
-2198 KLVSSGEIAGGFA
+2198 KLVTSGEIAGGFA
-2211 GEAQRAH
+2211 GEARRASLIELEATSP
-2218 LVETEVNSWLLDLV
+2218 LVDFV
-2232 LFVVNALLKVLY
+2232 LKVVNLILNILY
-2244 VPGLENL
+2244 VGNLQDL
-2251 GVISLGK
+2251 GVINLGE
-2258 WFGIDKIFDLKV
+2258 WFGTGKIFNIKL
-2270 LADGDAVYVNLFGLK
+2270 LAEGNTVYVNLFGLK
-2285 IGVSLSKKSPENKQE
+2285 IGVALSKKSDENQQQ
-2300 TDVAIVTIGDSTIK
+2300 TDVAIITIGDSVVK
-2314 LPCNGEG
+2314 LPCTKGTG
-2321 VIDPANAKSNL
+2321 VDIDGDRSEL
-2332 TIELIKGNRARVEGC
+2332 TAQLIKGNRARVEDC
-2347 SVTGVASGY
+2347 SVTGVTGGY
-2356 DVFGGGASQNAD
+2356 DVFGGSASQEAD
-2368 GVADR
+2368 GTADL

-2389 LYHNDMYYADVVRG
+2389 LYDNNMYYADVVRG
-2403 TAEKVDPFANTK
+2403 TAQKVDPFANTE
-2415 LKSVWDFNSMEDIV
+2415 LDSVWDFNSMKDIV
-2429 GPDDANNYN
+2429 GPDKDAHYN
-2438 VYRVYRKHMDGA
+2438 TYRVYREHVDG
-2450 TAAVTK
+2450 TTSAVTV
-2456 GNALITGGTLDT
+2456 GNASIASGVTDAGP
-2468 GEGTA
+2468 GTA
-2473 NTGLDRYDVEIFH
+2473 NTGLDRYDVEFFH
-2486 IVNCFDQ
+2486 QVNCFDQ
-2493 DMANSDASGDEGK
+2493 DIASSGAAGDDNT
-2506 KWTGVKGAQR
+2506 KWIGMKGAQR
-2516 TGENGFKEAL
+2516 TGTDGFKENL
-2526 GVYASPSKAVLML
+2526 GVYESASKAVLML
-2539 DTAQTGNGGALTP
+2539 DTAQTGNDGVLTP
-2552 EPDEGQDPCEARV
+2552 EPDEGQDPCASQV
-2565 DVTIQKVWNDAG
+2565 DITIQKVWNDGG
-2577 DKEGLRPDAI
+2577 DKEGKRPKSIFVKLEAFYYDGKDNQVTPDTI
-2587 RVQLV
+2587 
-2592 GSYAND
+2592 
-2598 AGEKVVPSELIV
+2598 VVVSA
-2610 QDGNGTTAEKIVNPQ
+2610 DGGQAAVKNPQ
-2625 QVDLTEADNASGWT
+2625 TIELSAADASGWT
-2639 ETWRRVVAGLPVAFA
+2639 DTWRKVVSGLPAAFT
-2654 DENKV
+2654 DKYGQL
-2659 IHYYTYEA
+2659 HYYSYRV
-2667 TEVQVLV
+2667 TEVSAIA
-2674 DGAWKSLEEAGY
+2674 DGTSKSLAEAGY
-2686 TVTYR
+2686 TVTY
-2691 IDGTD
+2691 GTETVD
-2696 RVIEITNTHLPMLP
+2696 HAITITNTDLPVLP
-2710 ETGGV
+2710 ETGGK
-2715 GTWLTA
+2715 GIWLA
-2721 LAGGMLLACAAYER
+2721 VAAGGMLLAWGAYER
-2735 RRRSMAYA
+2735 RRRSAACA
-2743 GYVPAH
+2743 GYAPAH
-2749 LATSRPRLELTRPRH
+2749 AAGRAAGLKAICPHKPRH
-2764 LRAHGAH
+2764 
-2771 GQVARGRSGRA
+2771 ARRKVSTR
-2782 SR
+2782 RR

>member
-1 MVWNGLHGISL
+1 MR
-12 PGGRYLFRSVLI
+12 PGGY
-24 GILVASFTLGSF
+24 
-36 PAGVGAYQL
+36 
-45 SQLRQDLA
+45 
-53 SALSGAALAQADMDA
+53 
-68 ELQRMNESMAS
+68 
-79 KTSSTESAVV
+79 
-89 MPLSTE
+89 
-95 FEIGGGRPQPEVG
+95 PQPEVG
-108 HADTRELEKPAV
+108 HEDTRELEKPAV

-131 GGSLENSAG
+131 GGSLENGAG

-199 AAVDALGGRDFPGQS
+199 AAVVALGGRDYEGQ
-214 TKVINGVTYILIGN
+214 TVKDINGTKYILIGN
-228 EQQLRAIGSDKKVI
+228 EQQLRAIGSNKHVVDK
-242 SGQVWSIEQQW
+242 VWKKHLG
-253 VKDGVIGG
+253 KDP
-261 HWKDTTGTEKLVYAG
+261 TLVYGG
-276 DADLGDADILH
+276 DADLAQGERLKNEDYGGLLDSH
-287 NGAFDDHDGGIIENS
+287 CGSDVHGNPDGKSGAG
-302 RTKYYVVGEDGR
+302 
-314 NDDVDSAQTGLKY
+314 TGLKY
-327 AIDANYLIFRDIDLS
+327 SSDANYIIFRDIDLAES
-342 ASAADPGNTGWEP
+342 AWTP
-355 LMFSSTML
+355 LMFSGTML
-363 GAKSDAPGTAGSLW
+363 GAKGGTPDKPGSLW
-377 DCVKRDGSGIT
+377 GCIGA
-388 DVTKVANPVISN
+388 DVTTVANPVISN
-400 VNVVGTG
+400 VKVEQSGR
-407 ELSIAKQSG
+407 LSVAKQQG
-416 VGFFGTISNE
+416 VGFFGTISSD
-426 HDDKSI
+426 HDENDV
-432 FAKPTKATVSNITLD
+432 FADPHPAKVSNITFN
-447 GVVVDNQYTGV
+447 GVKVSNGFTEMYVDQ
-458 HIDTTLVNELARLL
+458 TLISGLVGLL
-472 GGLVGGLLDLVLGLL
+472 GGLLGILGSILL
-487 GLDGPGELVEQLLT
+487 GPILALLRVGDIGEVLTKLLT
-501 IRKNDPSSL
+501 IRAADSTSL
-510 ATGGFAGRIV
+510 ATGSFAGRIV

-526 GCEVHEV
+526 GCEVINA
-533 SVSSR
+533 SVSSI
-538 NAMTGGFVGHVQ
+538 NDYTGGFVGQVQ
-550 GETLYGKVDGLAGTL
+550 GETLYTLLSGAVDGL
-565 VKVLAGLL
+565 VKLLAGVL
-573 NIVPGVGLGDV
+573 NVVPGVGLGDL
-584 ITLLLGKGNILD
+584 ITLLLGDGENGILQAGQ
-596 VSKLAPRDY
+596 LMPRGY
-605 LNPVISNCAVRDFA
+605 VNPLIADCSVDGFA
-619 ADEAI
+619 ADTTI
-624 GSEGKDYA
+624 GSSSKDYA
-632 GGFAGIMTGA
+632 GGFAGLMVGA
-642 VAQGCTVE
+642 VARDCAVT
-650 SANPYTVTAGLF
+650 SNNAYTVTARLY
-662 AGGFAGLMRNDAM
+662 AGGFAGLMRNDVLKGTLSSTGIELIRPKNARAQAVVRGCKVAAPELKITAESCAGGFAGAM
-675 KGALSE
+675 ANSHAIDASVGAVL
-681 LGIQLV
+681 
-687 RDAQPQSAAAGCT
+687 D
-700 VVSRVTVSAAS
+700 VSASGHKEILEGGGESFEA

-717 GAMANSFAVDSG
+717 G
-729 VNGTVSVSAT
+729 T
-739 GHEEEHDGQRSIKAL
+739 
-754 AGGFT
+754 
-759 GMATLGWVTSLG
+759 ATLGWVTDLG
-771 NDKDKEGSLLSG
+771 DASGNKKTDLISVANELLVG
-783 VSGLLN
+783 V
-789 GLLGG
+789 LGG
-794 TSEEKQ
+794 EDAGKKEL
-800 NLLSLVGVR
+800 LLSLAGVK
-809 ESKLLGVCVEGD
+809 ESQLLGVHVSGD
-821 ISVTSA
+821 ISVSSA
-827 NDFAGGLVGK
+827 SDYAGGITGC
-837 GDGVVIAASDEAH
+837 GNGTVIAAADAEHLAG
-850 MKDIKLWSENVLT
+850 IVLNDKVT
-863 HVPSG
+863 SGDGPSG

-1062 SADVTDGHVKNLAH
+1062 SAEVTDGHVKNLAH

-1329 VKAPHYAGGF
+1329 VKAPHCAGGF

-1360 TDLADITGALS
+1360 TDLVDLTGALS

-1398 AGLENTQ
+1398 TGLENTQ

-1415 PKNPVGSAGGFT
+1415 SKNPVGSAGGFA

-1433 HIQDSNVLNFSYI
+1433 HIQDSNVLNFSYV

-1474 TGSVINGLIGTGGAL
+1474 TGSVIGGLIGTSGAL

-1513 VRAQAASDKFVQRGM
+1513 VRAQAASDEFVQRGM

-1559 NGTMRKAVAERI
+1559 TGTVEAGTKRRAVAERI

-1605 QASNLLG
+1605 KAGNLLG
-1612 ALEVTYPTQESTE
+1612 ALEVSYPTQENSE

-1630 RGIDF
+1630 RGIGLD
-1635 ESWNAWAKH
+1635 SWNAWVQH
-1644 VGSQGGYGS
+1644 VGSQGGYG
-1653 QIGAFANKTFADQK
+1653 AEFAGK
-1667 EFEKF
+1667 EFATQEDLDAF
-1672 VAKDVP
+1672 IAG
-1678 YIIYG
+1678 YIFG
-1683 TNVVAGRTAHS
+1683 TNVVAARTQ
-1694 TEANASRGG
+1694 ASSEPNETRGG
-1703 IAGGYVGLMHGGVIT
+1703 IAGGYVGLMHGGAIT

-1738 GSMETADAAS
+1738 GSMETADAVS
-1748 LGSVDLLNLIN
+1748 LGGTEILGLIQA
-1759 LNLGKLVSALDVLVP
+1759 NLGNLLSALDVLVP

-1788 TVRSTAPDYSHEQGF
+1788 TVRATGTDTSLEQGY

-1829 DRWTVGATHAG
+1829 DRWTAGATH
-1840 AEATGCSVQNLRKV
+1840 ERATASGCNVQNLRKV
-1854 SGANCVGGYAGVIT
+1854 SGANCIGGFAGIIT
-1868 AAGVADVSTNDVSSG
+1868 AAGVADVNTNSASSG
-1883 LLQKLLK
+1883 LLQKLLDK
-1890 KLIDTPQ
+1890 IISTPQ

-1903 NATVSTVRGASVSAV
+1903 SATVSTVRGASVSAV
-1918 GEGNAA
+1918 DEGVAA
-1924 ADTADAAASAW
+1924 AAGAAEDPAVAAASAW
-1935 GFTVEGAYGN
+1935 GFTVEGAYG
-1945 ADARK
+1945 DASARQ
-1950 YARAVGGFAGLAK
+1950 YARAAGGFVGLAR
-1963 AVVVGTKD
+1963 AVVLGTQD
-1971 GGKTGLDTVAV
+1971 GGKTAYDTVSV
-1982 NGLRGVEGGQYAGGF
+1982 RGLRGVEGGQYAGGF

-2007 SVAGGTE
+2007 RVGGGTE
-2014 GDQSTNLLFKLI
+2014 GDQSTDLLLKLI
-2026 KAGNIAAVD
+2026 QAGNISAVD

-2040 FYHANVDGVADGFQ
+2040 FYHASVDGVADGFQ

-2063 GIMSSKQFT
+2063 GILNAKRFT

-2081 LVNGSAKDCAVTDL
+2081 VVNGSVKDCAVTDL

-2114 GTVDVDNAQVNH
+2114 GTIDAESAKVNGI
-2126 LLGATAGVL
+2126 LGATAGVL
-2135 DVWGSH
+2135 DVWGAH
-2141 VDRSTVAGIADG
+2141 VERSSVVGVSGG
-2153 YTVTSSHQG
+2153 YTVSSTHHG
-2162 ADYGLGTNTA
+2162 ADYGAATDGA

-2187 ARVNDCDAGNL
+2187 ARVLDCDAGNL
-2198 KLVSSGEIAGGFA
+2198 KLVTSGEIAGGFA
-2211 GEAQRAH
+2211 GEARRAS
-2218 LVETEVNSWLLDLV
+2218 LVELEATSPLV
-2232 LFVVNALLKVLY
+2232 DFVLKVVNLILNILY
-2244 VPGLENL
+2244 VGNLQDL
-2251 GVISLGK
+2251 GVINLGE
-2258 WFGIDKIFDLKV
+2258 WFGTGKIFDIKL
-2270 LADGDAVYVNLFGLK
+2270 LAEGNTAYVNLFGLK
-2285 IGVSLSKKSPENKQE
+2285 IGVALSKKSDENQQQ
-2300 TDVAIVTIGDSTIK
+2300 TDVAIITIGDSVVK
-2314 LPCNGEG
+2314 LPCTKGTG
-2321 VIDPANAKSNL
+2321 VDIDGDRSEL
-2332 TIELIKGNRARVEGC
+2332 TAQLIKGNRARVEDC
-2347 SVTGVASGY
+2347 SVTGVTGGY
-2356 DVFGGGASQNAD
+2356 DVFGGSASQEAD
-2368 GVADR
+2368 GTAGL

-2389 LYHNDMYYADVVRG
+2389 LYDNNMYYADVVRG
-2403 TAEKVDPFANTK
+2403 TDEKVDPFANTE
-2415 LKSVWDFNSMEDIV
+2415 LDSVWDFNSMKDIV
-2429 GPDDANNYN
+2429 GPDKDAHYN
-2438 VYRVYRKHMDGA
+2438 TYRVYREHVDGA
-2450 TAAVTK
+2450 TNAMTA
-2456 GNALITGGTLDT
+2456 GNGLITGGVADT

-2473 NTGLDRYDVEIFH
+2473 NTGLDRYDVEFFH
-2486 IVNCFDQ
+2486 SVNCFDQ
-2493 DMANSDASGDEGK
+2493 DIASSDAAGDNK
-2506 KWTGVKGAQR
+2506 TKWIGMKGAQR
-2516 TGENGFKEAL
+2516 TGDGGFNEPL
-2526 GVYASPSKAVLML
+2526 GVYESASKAVLML
-2539 DTAQTGNGGALTP
+2539 DTAQTGNDGVLTP
-2552 EPDEGQDPCEARV
+2552 EPDEGQDPCASQV
-2565 DVTIQKVWNDAG
+2565 DITIQKVWNDGG
-2577 DKEGLRPDAI
+2577 DKEGKRPKSISVKLEAFYYDGKDNQVTPNTI
-2587 RVQLV
+2587 
-2592 GSYAND
+2592 
-2598 AGEKVVPSELIV
+2598 VVVSA
-2610 QDGNGTTAEKIVNPQ
+2610 DGGKTEVENPQ
-2625 QVDLTEADNASGWT
+2625 TIELSAADASGWT
-2639 ETWRRVVAGLPVAFA
+2639 DTWRKVVSGLPVAFT
-2654 DENKV
+2654 DKYGQL
-2659 IHYYTYEA
+2659 HYYSYRV
-2667 TEVQVLV
+2667 TEVSAIA
-2674 DGAWKSLEEAGY
+2674 DGTSKSLAEAGY
-2686 TVTYR
+2686 TVTY
-2691 IDGTD
+2691 GTETVD
-2696 RVIEITNTHLPMLP
+2696 HAITITNTDLPVLP
-2710 ETGGV
+2710 ETGGK
-2715 GTWLTA
+2715 GIWLA
-2721 LAGGMLLACAAYER
+2721 VAAGGMLLAWGAYER
-2735 RRRSMAYA
+2735 RRRSAACA
-2743 GYVPAH
+2743 GYAPAH
-2749 LATSRPRLELTRPRH
+2749 A
-2764 LRAHGAH
+2764 A
-2771 GQVARGRSGRA
+2771 GRA
-2782 SR
+2782 SRFRVARPHKPRHARKRVSTRRR

>member
-1 MVWNGLHGISL
+1 
-12 PGGRYLFRSVLI
+12 
-24 GILVASFTLGSF
+24 
-36 PAGVGAYQL
+36 
-45 SQLRQDLA
+45 
-53 SALSGAALAQADMDA
+53 MDA

-95 FEIGGGRPQPEVG
+95 FETGGGRPQPEVG
-108 HADTRELEKPAV
+108 HEDTRELEKPAV

-199 AAVDALGGRDFPGQS
+199 AAVDALGGRDYKGQ
-214 TKVINGVTYILIGN
+214 TVKDINGTKYILIGN
-228 EQQLRAIGSDKKVI
+228 EQQLRAIGSNKHVVDK
-242 SGQVWSIEQQW
+242 VWKKHLG
-253 VKDGVIGG
+253 KDP
-261 HWKDTTGTEKLVYAG
+261 TLVYGG
-276 DADLGDADILH
+276 DADLAQGERLKNEDYGGLLDSHCGSDVHGNPDGKSDA
-287 NGAFDDHDGGIIENS
+287 G
-302 RTKYYVVGEDGR
+302 
-314 NDDVDSAQTGLKY
+314 TGLKY
-327 AIDANYLIFRDIDLS
+327 SSDANYIIFRDIDLAES
-342 ASAADPGNTGWEP
+342 AWTP
-355 LMFSSTML
+355 LMFSGTML
-363 GAKSDAPGTAGSLW
+363 GAKGGTPDTPGSLW
-377 DCVKRDGSGIT
+377 GCIGA
-388 DVTKVANPVISN
+388 DVTTVANPVISN
-400 VNVVGTG
+400 VKVEQSGR
-407 ELSIAKQSG
+407 LSVAKQQG
-416 VGFFGTISNE
+416 VGFFGTISSN
-426 HDDKSI
+426 HDENDV
-432 FAKPTKATVSNITLD
+432 FADPHPAKVSNITFN
-447 GVVVDNQYTGV
+447 GVRVSNGFTEMYVDQ
-458 HIDTTLVNELARLL
+458 TLISGLVGLL
-472 GGLVGGLLDLVLGLL
+472 GGLLGILGSILL
-487 GLDGPGELVEQLLT
+487 GPILALLGVGDIGELLTNLLT
-501 IRKNDPSSL
+501 IRAADPTSL
-510 ATGGFAGRIV
+510 ATGAFAGRIV

-526 GCEVHEV
+526 GCEVINA
-533 SVSSR
+533 SVSSI
-538 NAMTGGFVGHVQ
+538 NDYTGGFVGQVQ
-550 GETLYGKVDGLAGTL
+550 GETLYTLLSGAVDGL
-565 VKVLAGLL
+565 VKLLAGVL
-573 NIVPGVGLGDV
+573 NVVPGVGLGDL
-584 ITLLLGKGNILD
+584 ITLLLGDGENGILQAGR
-596 VSKLAPRDY
+596 LMPRGY
-605 LNPVISNCAVRDFA
+605 VNPLIADCSVDGFA
-619 ADEAI
+619 ADTTI
-624 GSEGKDYA
+624 GSSSKDYA
-632 GGFAGIMTGA
+632 GGFAGLMVGA
-642 VAQGCTVE
+642 VARDCAVT
-650 SANPYTVTAGLF
+650 SNNAYTVTARLY
-662 AGGFAGLMRNDAM
+662 AGGFAGLMRNDVLKGTLSSTGIELIRPKNARAQAVVRGCKVAAPELKITAESCAGGFAGAM
-675 KGALSE
+675 ANSHAIDASVGAVL
-681 LGIQLV
+681 
-687 RDAQPQSAAAGCT
+687 D
-700 VVSRVTVSAAS
+700 VSASGHKEILEGGGESFEA

-717 GAMANSFAVDSG
+717 G
-729 VNGTVSVSAT
+729 T
-739 GHEEEHDGQRSIKAL
+739 
-754 AGGFT
+754 
-759 GMATLGWVTSLG
+759 ATLGWVTDLG
-771 NDKDKEGSLLSG
+771 DATGNKKTDLISVANELLVG
-783 VSGLLN
+783 V
-789 GLLGG
+789 LGG
-794 TSEEKQ
+794 EDAGKKEL
-800 NLLSLVGVR
+800 LLSLAGVK
-809 ESKLLGVCVEGD
+809 ESQLLGVHVSGD
-821 ISVTSA
+821 ISVSSA
-827 NDFAGGLVGK
+827 SDYAGGITGC
-837 GDGVVIAASDEAH
+837 GNGTVIAAADAEHLAG
-850 MKDIKLWSENVLT
+850 IVLNDKVT
-863 HVPSG
+863 SGYVPSG
-868 RGCTVEGLRS
+868 RGCAVEGLRS
-878 VKAAKSY
+878 VKAAESY

-1062 SADVTDGHVKNLAH
+1062 SAEVTDGHVKNLAH

-1360 TDLADITGALS
+1360 TDLVDLTGALS

-1694 TEANASRGG
+1694 IEANASRGG

-1788 TVRSTAPDYSHEQGF
+1788 TVRSTAPDSSHEQGF

-1840 AEATGCSVQNLRKV
+1840 AEATGCNVQNLRKV

-1868 AAGVADVSTNDVSSG
+1868 AAGVADVNTNDVSSG

-1924 ADTADAAASAW
+1924 ADTADPAASAW
-1935 GFTVEGAYGN
+1935 GFTVEGVYGN

-1971 GGKTGLDTVAV
+1971 GGKTGLDTVAI

-2014 GDQSTNLLFKLI
+2014 GDQSTNLLLKLI

-2321 VIDPANAKSNL
+2321 VIDPTNAKSNL

-2438 VYRVYRKHMDGA
+2438 VYRVYRPHVD
-2450 TAAVTK
+2450 
-2456 GNALITGGTLDT
+2456 GGTNAVVRNGVGGRETLASAVLD
-2468 GEGTA
+2468 EGAGTL
-2473 NTGLDRYDVEIFH
+2473 NTGLDRYDVDFFEL
-2486 IVNCFDQ
+2486 VNCYDQ
-2493 DMANSDASGDEGK
+2493 NVASSGAAGDDDT
-2506 KWTGVKGAQR
+2506 KWVGVKDAIRLGAAG
-2516 TGENGFKEAL
+2516 TGFQEPL
-2526 GVYASPSKAVLML
+2526 GVYASPAKAVLML
-2539 DTAQTGNGGALTP
+2539 DTVQAGNGGALTP

-2565 DVTIQKVWNDAG
+2565 DVTIQKIWNDAG

-2587 RVQLV
+2587 RVKLV
-2592 GSYAND
+2592 GSYTND
-2598 AGEKVVPSELIV
+2598 AGEKIVPNDLIV
-2610 QDGNGTTAEKIVNPQ
+2610 QTGNGATTGAIANPQ

-2639 ETWRRVVAGLPVAFA
+2639 ETWRRVMAGLPVAFA
-2654 DENKV
+2654 DENGA

-2667 TEVQVLV
+2667 SEVQALV
-2674 DGAWKSLEEAGY
+2674 DGTWKSLEEAGY

-2691 IDGTD
+2691 VDGTD

-2710 ETGGV
+2710 ETGGA
-2715 GTWLTA
+2715 GTWLA
-2721 LAGGMLLACAAYER
+2721 VLAGGMLLACAAYER
-2735 RRRSMAYA
+2735 RRRSISYTGYA
-2743 GYVPAH
+2743 PAH
-2749 LATSRPRLELTRPRH
+2749 FAPARPRAEAGLTHPRH
-2764 LRAHGAH
+2764 LRARGAL
-2771 GQVARGRSGRA
+2771 QDRYLPWRR
-2782 SR
+2782 

>member
-1 MVWNGLHGISL
+1 MFCYGCEREGALASW
-12 PGGRYLFRSVLI
+12 GRFVLFRNIIVGLLI
-24 GILVASFTLGSF
+24 ASCSLGSF
-36 PAGVGAYQL
+36 PAGVGAYQAAGMRDNITTAL
-45 SQLRQDLA
+45 AGYARAQSDMAARMERSNAEINDGGGYAQNDSGSSWDEGVAEVELENTSSSGEAQPDTQVLRA
-53 SALSGAALAQADMDA
+53 SAD
-68 ELQRMNESMAS
+68 
-79 KTSSTESAVV
+79 
-89 MPLSTE
+89 
-95 FEIGGGRPQPEVG
+95 GG
-108 HADTRELEKPAV
+108 
-120 TESEPKDQEAG
+120 KDQAAPANAEQAG
-131 GGSLENSAG
+131 SMEPAARENA
-140 TESQESTQ
+140 
-148 GDNAGAVDIADD
+148 DAGAI
-160 GAVSDSMASA
+160 SSA
-170 EQDASAIE
+170 EQDAATID

-188 EKSGNVLLADR
+188 QTTGNVLVADR
-199 AAVDALGGRDFPGQS
+199 AAVDALGGRDFVGQAV
-214 TKVINGVTYILIGN
+214 KEINGTKYILIGN
-228 EQQLRAIGSDKKVI
+228 EQQLRAIGSGKKVI
-242 SGQVWSIEQQW
+242 SGQVWSIEQE
-253 VKDGVIGG
+253 KDGILDAWHDVA
-261 HWKDTTGTEKLVYAG
+261 GTKPALFYEG
-276 DADLGDADILH
+276 DADLAKSSILH
-287 NGAFDDHDGGIIENS
+287 DGKIEDHESTGHHKRLKYFTYNADG
-302 RTKYYVVGEDGR
+302 TR
-314 NDDVDSAQTGLKY
+314 NDDVGVLSTGLTY
-327 AIDANYLIFRDIDLS
+327 SIDANYLIFRDIDL
-342 ASAADPGNTGWEP
+342 AGAAWTP

-363 GAKSDAPGTAGSLW
+363 GAKSDTPDTPSSLW
-377 DCVKRDGSGIT
+377 DCIKQDGSGIT

-426 HDDKSI
+426 HDDKDI
-432 FAKPTKATVSNITLD
+432 FANPTKATVSNITLD
-447 GVVVDNQYTGV
+447 GLVVDNQYTGV
-458 HIDTTLVNELARLL
+458 HIDTTLVNELVGLL
-472 GGLVGGLLDLVLGLL
+472 GGLIDGVLDIILGLL
-487 GLDGPGELVEQLLT
+487 GIKTDDLIKELLT

-510 ATGGFAGRIV
+510 ATGGFVGRIV

-526 GCEVHEV
+526 GCEVHKV

-538 NAMTGGFVGHVQ
+538 NAMTGGFAGYVQ
-550 GETLYGKVDGLAGTL
+550 GETLYGPVDGLAGTL
-565 VKVLAGLL
+565 VEVLAGLL

-596 VSKLAPRDY
+596 VSKLVPRDY
-605 LNPVISNCAVRDFA
+605 LNPVISDCAVREFVA
-619 ADEAI
+619 SESI
-624 GSEGKDYA
+624 GSAGKDYA

-642 VAQGCTVE
+642 VTQSCTVE
-650 SANPYTVTAGLF
+650 SANPYTVTADLF
-662 AGGFAGLMRNDAM
+662 AGGFAGLMRNDVM

-681 LGIQLV
+681 LGVQLV

-700 VVSRVTVSAAS
+700 IVSGVTVSAAS

-729 VNGTVSVSAT
+729 VNGAVSVSAT

-771 NDKDKEGSLLSG
+771 NDKDKDGSLLSG
-783 VSGLLN
+783 ASKLLN
-789 GLLGG
+789 DLLGG

-809 ESKLLGVCVEGD
+809 ESKLLGVRVEGD
-821 ISVTSA
+821 ITVTSA

-863 HVPSG
+863 HTPSG
-868 RGCTVEGLRS
+868 RGCAVEGLRS
-878 VKAAKSY
+878 VKAAESY

-927 FTVTAGDTCAAAG
+927 FTVSAGDTCAAAG

-957 KAADAPATSVVAISN
+957 EASAAPATSVVAISN
-972 IKSVTAKNNA
+972 IKSVAAKNNA
-982 GGFAGAVGPGELAS
+982 AGFAGAVGPGELAS
-996 TGGLDLLGLGILK
+996 TGGLDLLGLGLLQVN
-1009 IKGLLS
+1009 GLLS

-1029 SGVPAGMTVEATGSN
+1029 SGVPAGMIVEATGSN

-1062 SADVTDGHVKNLAH
+1062 SAEVTDGHVKNLAH

-1187 FGGKLTSGALA
+1187 FGGKVTSGALA

-1360 TDLADITGALS
+1360 TDLVDLTGALS

-1398 AGLENTQ
+1398 TGLENTQ

-1415 PKNPVGSAGGFT
+1415 PKNPVGSAGGFA

-1559 NGTMRKAVAERI
+1559 TGTVEAGTKRRAVAERI

-1605 QASNLLG
+1605 KAENLLG
-1612 ALEVTYPTQESTE
+1612 ALEVSYPTQENSE

-1630 RGIDF
+1630 RGISLD
-1635 ESWNAWAKH
+1635 SWNDWVAH
-1644 VGSQGGYGS
+1644 VGSQGGYG
-1653 QIGAFANKTFADQK
+1653 AEFAGKTFTTQEALDA
-1667 EFEKF
+1667 FIAGYVF
-1672 VAKDVP
+1672 
-1678 YIIYG
+1678 G
-1683 TNVVAGRTAHS
+1683 TNVVAGRTR
-1694 TEANASRGG
+1694 ASSEPNETRGG
-1703 IAGGYVGLMHGGVIT
+1703 IAGGYVGLMHGGAIT

-1738 GSMETADAAS
+1738 GSMETADAVR
-1748 LGSVDLLNLIN
+1748 LGGTEILGHIQA
-1759 LNLGKLVSALDVLVP
+1759 NLGNLLSALDVLVP
-1774 VVKSSSVTGYRKGM
+1774 AVKSSSVTGYRKGM
-1788 TVRSTAPDYSHEQGF
+1788 TVRATGTDTSLEQGY

-1829 DRWTVGATHAG
+1829 DRWTAGATH
-1840 AEATGCSVQNLRKV
+1840 ERATASGCNVQNLRKV
-1854 SGANCVGGYAGVIT
+1854 SGANCIGGFAGIIT
-1868 AAGVADVSTNDVSSG
+1868 AAGVADVNTNGASSG
-1883 LLQKLLK
+1883 LLQKLLDK
-1890 KLIDTPQ
+1890 IISKPQ

-1903 NATVSTVRGASVSAV
+1903 SATVSTVRGASVSAV
-1918 GEGNAA
+1918 DEGVAA
-1924 ADTADAAASAW
+1924 AAGAAEDPAVASASAW
-1935 GFTVEGAYGN
+1935 GFTVEGAYG
-1945 ADARK
+1945 DASARQ
-1950 YARAVGGFAGLAK
+1950 YARAAGGFVGLAK
-1963 AVVVGTKD
+1963 AVVLGTQD
-1971 GGKTGLDTVAV
+1971 GGKTAYDTVSV
-1982 NGLRGVEGGQYAGGF
+1982 RGLRGVEGGQYAGGF

-2007 SVAGGTE
+2007 SVGGGTE
-2014 GDQSTNLLFKLI
+2014 GDQSTDLLLKLI
-2026 KAGNIAAVD
+2026 QAGNISAVE

-2040 FYHANVDGVADGFQ
+2040 FYHASVGGVVDGFQ

-2063 GIMSSKQFT
+2063 GILNAKRFT

-2081 LVNGSAKDCAVTDL
+2081 VVNGSVKDCAVTDL

-2114 GTVDVDNAQVNH
+2114 GTIDADSAKVNGI
-2126 LLGATAGVL
+2126 LGATAGVL
-2135 DVWGSH
+2135 DVWGAH
-2141 VDRSTVAGIADG
+2141 VERSSVVGVSGG
-2153 YTVTSSHQG
+2153 YTVSSTHHG
-2162 ADYGLGTNTA
+2162 ADYGAATDGAT
-2172 KGREVA
+2172 GREVA

-2187 ARVNDCDAGNL
+2187 ARVLDCDAGNL
-2198 KLVSSGEIAGGFA
+2198 KLVTSGEIAGGFA
-2211 GEAQRAH
+2211 GEARRAS
-2218 LVETEVNSWLLDLV
+2218 LVDLETTSPLV
-2232 LFVVNALLKVLY
+2232 DFVLKVVNLILNILY
-2244 VPGLENL
+2244 VGNLQDL
-2251 GVISLGK
+2251 GVINLGE
-2258 WFGIDKIFDLKV
+2258 WFGTGKIFDIKL
-2270 LADGDAVYVNLFGLK
+2270 LAEGNTVYVNLFGLK
-2285 IGVSLSKKSPENKQE
+2285 IGVALSKKSDENQQQ
-2300 TDVAIVTIGDSTIK
+2300 TDVAIITIGDSVVK
-2314 LPCNGEG
+2314 LPCTQGTGVDIEG
-2321 VIDPANAKSNL
+2321 NRSNL
-2332 TIELIKGNRARVEGC
+2332 TAQLIKGNRARVEDC
-2347 SVTGVASGY
+2347 SVTGIAGGY
-2356 DVFGGGASQNAD
+2356 DVFGGSASQEAD
-2368 GVADR
+2368 GTAGL

-2389 LYHNDMYYADVVRG
+2389 LYDNNMYYADVVRG
-2403 TAEKVDPFANTK
+2403 TAKKVDPFANTE
-2415 LKSVWDFNSMEDIV
+2415 LKSVWDFNSMKDIV
-2429 GPDDANNYN
+2429 GPDKDTHYN
-2438 VYRVYRKHMDGA
+2438 TYRVYREHVDG
-2450 TAAVTK
+2450 TTSAVTV
-2456 GNALITGGTLDT
+2456 GNASIASGVTDAGP
-2468 GEGTA
+2468 GTA
-2473 NTGLDRYDVEIFH
+2473 NTGLDRYDVEFFH
-2486 IVNCFDQ
+2486 RVNCFDQ
-2493 DMANSDASGDEGK
+2493 DIANSDAAGDDK
-2506 KWTGVKGAQR
+2506 TKWIGMKGARR
-2516 TGENGFKEAL
+2516 TGDGFEEPL
-2526 GVYASPSKAVLML
+2526 GVYESASKAVLML
-2539 DTAQTGNGGALTP
+2539 DTAQTSNDGVLTP
-2552 EPDEGQDPCEARV
+2552 EPDEGQDPCASQV
-2565 DVTIQKVWNDAG
+2565 DITIQKVWNDDG
-2577 DKEGLRPDAI
+2577 NKEGKRPKSIFVKLEAFYYDGKDNQVTPDTI
-2587 RVQLV
+2587 
-2592 GSYAND
+2592 
-2598 AGEKVVPSELIV
+2598 VVVSA
-2610 QDGNGTTAEKIVNPQ
+2610 DGGQAAVKNPQ
-2625 QVDLTEADNASGWT
+2625 TIELSAADASGWT
-2639 ETWRRVVAGLPVAFA
+2639 DTWRKVVSGLPAAFTDKYGQLHYYSYRVTEVSATFA
-2654 DENKV
+2654 DG
-2659 IHYYTYEA
+2659 TS
-2667 TEVQVLV
+2667 
-2674 DGAWKSLEEAGY
+2674 KSLAEAGY
-2686 TVTYR
+2686 TVTYGAETVDHA
-2691 IDGTD
+2691 IT
-2696 RVIEITNTHLPMLP
+2696 ITNTDLPVLP
-2710 ETGGV
+2710 ETGGK
-2715 GTWLTA
+2715 GIWLA
-2721 LAGGMLLACAAYER
+2721 VAAGGMLLAWGAYER
-2735 RRRSMAYA
+2735 RRRSAACADYA
-2743 GYVPAH
+2743 PAH
-2749 LATSRPRLELTRPRH
+2749 AAGRAAGLKATRPHKPRH
-2764 LRAHGAH
+2764 
-2771 GQVARGRSGRA
+2771 ARRRVSTR
-2782 SR
+2782 RR

>member
-1 MVWNGLHGISL
+1 MFRNIVIGL
-12 PGGRYLFRSVLI
+12 LI
-24 GILVASFTLGSF
+24 ASCSLGSF
-36 PAGVGAYQL
+36 PAGVGAYQVA
-45 SQLRQDLA
+45 QTRDNITT
-53 SALSGAALAQADMDA
+53 ALAGYARAQSDMAARMERSNA
-68 ELQRMNESMAS
+68 EINDGGGYAQNDSGSSCDEGVAEVELEN
-79 KTSSTESAVV
+79 TSSSGEAQPDAQALRASTDDAKDQAAPANAEQTG
-89 MPLSTE
+89 STE
-95 FEIGGGRPQPEVG
+95 PAGREN
-108 HADTRELEKPAV
+108 AD
-120 TESEPKDQEAG
+120 
-131 GGSLENSAG
+131 
-140 TESQESTQ
+140 
-148 GDNAGAVDIADD
+148 AD
-160 GAVSDSMASA
+160 AISSA
-170 EQDASAIE
+170 EQDAARID

-188 EKSGNVLLADR
+188 QTTGNVLVADR
-199 AAVDALGGRDFPGQS
+199 AAVDALGGRDFVGQAV
-214 TKVINGVTYILIGN
+214 KEINGTKYILIGN
-228 EQQLRAIGSDKKVI
+228 EQQLRAIGSGKKVI
-242 SGQVWSIEQQW
+242 SGQVWSIEQE
-253 VKDGVIGG
+253 KDGILDAWHDVA
-261 HWKDTTGTEKLVYAG
+261 GTKPALFYEG
-276 DADLGDADILH
+276 DADLAKSSILH
-287 NGAFDDHDGGIIENS
+287 DGKIEDHESTGHHKRLKYFTYNADG
-302 RTKYYVVGEDGR
+302 TR
-314 NDDVDSAQTGLKY
+314 NDDVGVLSTGLTY
-327 AIDANYLIFRDIDLS
+327 SIDANYLIFRNIDLRTN
-342 ASAADPGNTGWEP
+342 AADPGNTGWEP

-363 GAKSDAPGTAGSLW
+363 GAKSARSNAAGSLW
-377 DCVKRDGSGIT
+377 DCIKQDGSGIT

-400 VNVVGTG
+400 VNVVQSGS
-407 ELSIAKQSG
+407 LSVAKQQG
-416 VGFFGTISNE
+416 IGFFGTITSDH
-426 HDDKSI
+426 HDDDVFSDPVP
-432 FAKPTKATVSNITLD
+432 AKVSNITLEN
-447 GVVVDNQYTGV
+447 VVVDNGFTEMHV
-458 HIDTTLVNELARLL
+458 DETLVSALGKLL
-472 GGLVGGLLDLVLGLL
+472 GGLVSGLLQIILTPILKLL
-487 GLDGPGELVEQLLT
+487 GVPDLPTLVKNLLT
-501 IRKNDPSSL
+501 IRAADPTSL
-510 ATGGFAGRIV
+510 ATGAFAGRVI
-520 GDVEVS
+520 GAVEVS
-526 GCEVHEV
+526 GCEVINA
-533 SVSSR
+533 SVSSI
-538 NAMTGGFVGHVQ
+538 NDYTGGFVGQVQ
-550 GETLYGKVDGLAGTL
+550 GETLYSLLSGAIDGL

-573 NIVPGVGLGDV
+573 NVVPGVGLGDL
-584 ITLLLGKGNILD
+584 ITLLLGDGENGILQAGQ
-596 VSKLAPRDY
+596 LMPRGY
-605 LNPVISNCAVRDFA
+605 VNPLIADCSVDGFA
-619 ADEAI
+619 ADTTI
-624 GSEGKDYA
+624 GSGSKDYA
-632 GGFAGIMTGA
+632 GGFAGLMVGG
-642 VAQGCTVE
+642 VARDCTVR
-650 SANPYTVTAGLF
+650 SNNAYTVTARLY
-662 AGGFAGLMRNDAM
+662 AGGFAGLMRNDVLKGTLTNAGIELIRPEDARAQAVARGCEVAAPELKITAESCAGGFAGAM
-675 KGALSE
+675 ANSHA
-681 LGIQLV
+681 I
-687 RDAQPQSAAAGCT
+687 DASVDAT
-700 VVSRVTVSAAS
+700 LNVSASGHKEILEGGGESFEA

-717 GAMANSFAVDSG
+717 G
-729 VNGTVSVSAT
+729 T
-739 GHEEEHDGQRSIKAL
+739 
-754 AGGFT
+754 
-759 GMATLGWVTSLG
+759 ATLGWVTDLG
-771 NDKDKEGSLLSG
+771 DASGNKKTDLISVANELLVG
-783 VSGLLN
+783 V
-789 GLLGG
+789 LGG
-794 TSEEKQ
+794 EDAGKKEL
-800 NLLSLVGVR
+800 LLSLAGVK
-809 ESKLLGVCVEGD
+809 ESQLLGVRVSGE
-821 ISVTSA
+821 ISVSSA
-827 NDFAGGLVGK
+827 SDYAGGITGC
-837 GDGVVIAASDEAH
+837 GNGTVIAAADAEHLAG
-850 MKDIKLWSENVLT
+850 IVLNDKVT
-863 HVPSG
+863 SGYTPSG

-878 VKAAKSY
+878 VKAAESY

-927 FTVTAGDTCAAAG
+927 FTVSAGDTCAAAG

-1062 SADVTDGHVKNLAH
+1062 SAEVTDGHVKNLAH

-1360 TDLADITGALS
+1360 TDLVDLTGALS

-1398 AGLENTQ
+1398 TGLENTQ

-1415 PKNPVGSAGGFT
+1415 SKNPVGSAGGFA

-1433 HIQDSNVLNFSYI
+1433 HIQDSNVLNFSYV

-1474 TGSVINGLIGTGGAL
+1474 TGSVIGGLIGTSGAL

-1513 VRAQAASDKFVQRGM
+1513 VRAQAASDEFVQRGM

-1559 NGTMRKAVAERI
+1559 TGTVEAGTKRRAVAERI

-1605 QASNLLG
+1605 KAENLLG
-1612 ALEVTYPTQESTE
+1612 ALEASYPTQENSE

-1630 RGIDF
+1630 RGISLD
-1635 ESWNAWAKH
+1635 SWNDWVAH
-1644 VGSQGGYGS
+1644 VGSQGGYG
-1653 QIGAFANKTFADQK
+1653 AEFAGKTFTTQEALDA
-1667 EFEKF
+1667 FIAGYVF
-1672 VAKDVP
+1672 
-1678 YIIYG
+1678 G
-1683 TNVVAGRTAHS
+1683 TNVVAGRTR
-1694 TEANASRGG
+1694 ASSEPNETRGG
-1703 IAGGYVGLMHGGVIT
+1703 IAGGYVGLMHGGAIT

-1738 GSMETADAAS
+1738 GSMETADAVR
-1748 LGSVDLLNLIN
+1748 LGGTEILGLN
-1759 LNLGKLVSALDVLVP
+1759 LNLGNLLSALDVLVP

-1788 TVRSTAPDYSHEQGF
+1788 TVRATGTDTSLEQGY

-1829 DRWTVGATHAG
+1829 DRWTAGATH
-1840 AEATGCSVQNLRKV
+1840 ERATASGCNVQNLRKV
-1854 SGANCVGGYAGVIT
+1854 SGANCIGGFAGIIT
-1868 AAGVADVSTNDVSSG
+1868 AAGVADVNTNNASSG
-1883 LLQKLLK
+1883 LLQKLLDK
-1890 KLIDTPQ
+1890 IISTPQ

-1903 NATVSTVRGASVSAV
+1903 SATVSTVRGASVSAV
-1918 GEGNAA
+1918 DEGVAA
-1924 ADTADAAASAW
+1924 AAGAAEDPAVAAASAW
-1935 GFTVEGAYGN
+1935 GFTVEGAYG
-1945 ADARK
+1945 DASARQ
-1950 YARAVGGFAGLAK
+1950 YARAAGGFVGLAR
-1963 AVVVGTKD
+1963 AVVLGTRD
-1971 GGKTGLDTVAV
+1971 GGKTAYDTVSV
-1982 NGLRGVEGGQYAGGF
+1982 RGLRGVEGGQYAGGF

-2007 SVAGGTE
+2007 RVGGGTE
-2014 GDQSTNLLFKLI
+2014 GDQSTDLLLKLI
-2026 KAGNIAAVD
+2026 QAGNISAVD

-2040 FYHANVDGVADGFQ
+2040 FYHASVDGVADGFQ

-2063 GIMSSKQFT
+2063 GILNAKRFT

-2081 LVNGSAKDCAVTDL
+2081 VVNGSVKDCAVTDL

-2114 GTVDVDNAQVNH
+2114 GTIDANNAGVNGI
-2126 LLGATAGVL
+2126 LGATAGAL
-2135 DVWGSH
+2135 DVWGAH
-2141 VDRSTVAGIADG
+2141 VERSSVVGVSGG
-2153 YTVTSSHQG
+2153 YTVSSTHHG
-2162 ADYGLGTNTA
+2162 ADYGAATDGAT
-2172 KGREVA
+2172 GREVA

-2187 ARVNDCDAGNL
+2187 ARVLDCDAGNL
-2198 KLVSSGEIAGGFA
+2198 KLVTSGEIAGGFA
-2211 GEAQRAH
+2211 GEARRAS
-2218 LVETEVNSWLLDLV
+2218 LVDLEATSPLVDFV
-2232 LFVVNALLKVLY
+2232 LKVVNLILNILY
-2244 VPGLENL
+2244 VGNLQDL
-2251 GVISLGK
+2251 GVINLGE
-2258 WFGIDKIFDLKV
+2258 WFGTGKIFDIKL
-2270 LADGDAVYVNLFGLK
+2270 LAEGNTVYVNLFGLK
-2285 IGVSLSKKSPENKQE
+2285 IGVALSKKSNENQQQ
-2300 TDVAIVTIGDSTIK
+2300 TDVAIITIGDSVVK
-2314 LPCNGEG
+2314 LPCTQGTGVDIEG
-2321 VIDPANAKSNL
+2321 NRSNL
-2332 TIELIKGNRARVEGC
+2332 TAQLIKGNRARVEDC
-2347 SVTGVASGY
+2347 SVTGIAGGY
-2356 DVFGGGASQNAD
+2356 DVFGGSASQEAD
-2368 GVADR
+2368 GTAGL

-2389 LYHNDMYYADVVRG
+2389 LYDNNMYYADVVRG
-2403 TAEKVDPFANTK
+2403 TAKKVDPFANTE
-2415 LKSVWDFNSMEDIV
+2415 LKSVWDFNSMKDIV
-2429 GPDDANNYN
+2429 GPDKDVHYN
-2438 VYRVYRKHMDGA
+2438 TYRVYREHVDGA
-2450 TAAVTK
+2450 TNAMTA
-2456 GNALITGGTLDT
+2456 GNASIASGVTDT

-2473 NTGLDRYDVEIFH
+2473 NTGLDRYDVEFFH
-2486 IVNCFDQ
+2486 RVNCFDQ
-2493 DMANSDASGDEGK
+2493 DIANSDAAGDDK
-2506 KWTGVKGAQR
+2506 TKWIGMKGARR
-2516 TGENGFKEAL
+2516 TGDGFEEPL
-2526 GVYASPSKAVLML
+2526 GVYESASKAVLML
-2539 DTAQTGNGGALTP
+2539 DTAQTSNDGVLTP
-2552 EPDEGQDPCEARV
+2552 EPDEGQDPCASQV
-2565 DVTIQKVWNDAG
+2565 DITIQKVWNDDG
-2577 DKEGLRPDAI
+2577 NKEGKRPKSIFVKLEAFYYDGKDNQVTPDTI
-2587 RVQLV
+2587 
-2592 GSYAND
+2592 
-2598 AGEKVVPSELIV
+2598 VVVSA
-2610 QDGNGTTAEKIVNPQ
+2610 DGGQAAVKNPQ
-2625 QVDLTEADNASGWT
+2625 TIELSAADASGWT
-2639 ETWRRVVAGLPVAFA
+2639 DTWRKVVSGLPVAFT
-2654 DENKV
+2654 DKYGQL
-2659 IHYYTYEA
+2659 HYYSYRV
-2667 TEVQVLV
+2667 TEVSAIA
-2674 DGAWKSLEEAGY
+2674 DGTSKSLAEAGY
-2686 TVTYR
+2686 TVTY
-2691 IDGTD
+2691 GTETVD
-2696 RVIEITNTHLPMLP
+2696 HAITITNTDLPVLP
-2710 ETGGV
+2710 ETGGK
-2715 GTWLTA
+2715 GIWLA
-2721 LAGGMLLACAAYER
+2721 VAAGGMLLAWGAYER
-2735 RRRSMAYA
+2735 RRRSAACADYA
-2743 GYVPAH
+2743 PAH
-2749 LATSRPRLELTRPRH
+2749 AAGRAAGLKATRPHKPRH
-2764 LRAHGAH
+2764 
-2771 GQVARGRSGRA
+2771 ARRRVSTR
-2782 SR
+2782 RR